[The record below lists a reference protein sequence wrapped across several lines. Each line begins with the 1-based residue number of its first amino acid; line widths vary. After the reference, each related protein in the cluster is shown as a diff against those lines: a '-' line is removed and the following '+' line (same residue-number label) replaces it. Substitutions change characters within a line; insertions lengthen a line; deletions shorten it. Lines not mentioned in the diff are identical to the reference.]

1 MLKFLTMKNTEEL
14 NRVEYHLPKAIGLDD
29 EPTYLKIP
37 TIALRRHQYYKQVDV
52 VYTEAMKKRKLDS
65 NNVYQAWTTK
75 EQTTTSLFLF
85 YLHKSSFML

>member
-37 TIALRRHQYYKQVDV
+37 TRALRRHQYSKQAGV
-52 VYTEAMKKRKLDS
+52 VYTEAIKKELDS

-85 YLHKSSFML
+85 CLHKSSFML